1 MSEGLTVKFKVHMT
15 RTRKGAVRLREG
27 EGPPDAKAAAHGAA
41 RVPRVAR
48 LAALAVRFEGL
59 VRSGEVK
66 DYAELAR
73 LGNVTRARITQIMNI
88 TCLAPDLIEEILHLP
103 PVPKGRDPLNEHDLR
118 QVASTLNWAEQRRRW
133 SELRERASAP
143 ANQRIRRA

>member
-27 EGPPDAKAAAHGAA
+27 DAPPSPPLAAG

-59 VRSGEVK
+59 VRAGEVK

-73 LGNVTRARITQIMNI
+73 LGCVSRARISQIANI
-88 TCLAPDLIEEILHLP
+88 ARLAPDIIEEVLHLP
-103 PVPKGRDPLNEHDLR
+103 SVLKGRDPLNEHDLR
-118 QVASTLNWAEQRRRW
+118 QVAASLDWTEQRRRW
-133 SELRERASAP
+133 RELVMTKMTLDSV
-143 ANQRIRRA
+143 